1 MQSMIRFSL
10 FGNYERFST
19 NNLDSYI
26 RLIEFFGKR
35 GYKPS
40 TANELQLQPNGQA
53 RVLTM
58 PNFLNETGATVEITS
73 NRINFQ
79 KDINDVVEIGTL
91 GEEFE
96 NEFLELL
103 DALIADMSI
112 TSNRV
117 ALNCD
122 ILKTDTTLEI
132 PIQSGYFDNANKTEM
147 SVRNAARRELE
158 KEESN
163 IIFEKYVTIQ
173 GMFTKYSYDI
183 NSIGENQIIR
193 FNRRNI
199 KRMYEA
205 YIKTAIEIEKGL
217 K

>member
-79 KDINDVVEIGTL
+79 KDIHDVVEIGTL
-91 GEEFE
+91 GE
-96 NEFLELL
+96 
-103 DALIADMSI
+103 
-112 TSNRV
+112 
-117 ALNCD
+117 
-122 ILKTDTTLEI
+122 
-132 PIQSGYFDNANKTEM
+132 
-147 SVRNAARRELE
+147 
-158 KEESN
+158 
-163 IIFEKYVTIQ
+163 
-173 GMFTKYSYDI
+173 
-183 NSIGENQIIR
+183 
-193 FNRRNI
+193 
-199 KRMYEA
+199 
-205 YIKTAIEIEKGL
+205 
-217 K
+217 